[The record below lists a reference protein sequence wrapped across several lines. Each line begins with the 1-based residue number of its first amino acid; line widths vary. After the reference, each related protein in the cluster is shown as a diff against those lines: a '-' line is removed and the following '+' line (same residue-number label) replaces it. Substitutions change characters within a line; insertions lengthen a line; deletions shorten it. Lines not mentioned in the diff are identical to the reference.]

1 MRRFEMDRTELLD
14 VLCDVARPIAL
25 EHYRTPLQVE
35 NKWVSGFDPV
45 TIADRE
51 IEERMR
57 GILEEH
63 VPEDA
68 ILGEEFGF
76 KPGTTGYQWIID
88 PIDGT
93 RSYITGRP
101 TWGILVALQHH
112 GRSIAGVMD
121 QPYIDERFIARDGEA
136 TVNHQGTVRGM
147 RTRRCSSLEEAV
159 VLLPRFEYMPNVKRP
174 VAEHLMRICK
184 LPRTIGDCYSYML
197 LATGGVD
204 LIIETWDLEPYDIQ
218 PIIPIVEAAGGII
231 TTWDGEEVRAGGH
244 IIAAGDPSL
253 HQAALQLV
261 RDLVEPG
268 ERSD

>member
-1 MRRFEMDRTELLD
+1 M
-14 VLCDVARPIAL
+14 
-25 EHYRTPLQVE
+25 
-35 NKWVSGFDPV
+35 
-45 TIADRE
+45 
-51 IEERMR
+51 
-57 GILEEH
+57 
-63 VPEDA
+63 
-68 ILGEEFGF
+68 
-76 KPGTTGYQWIID
+76 IID

-101 TWGILVALQHH
+101 TWGILIALQHH

-184 LPRTIGDCYSYML
+184 IAADHRDCASYML

-204 LIIETWDLEPYDIQ
+204 SIIETWDVEPYDI
-218 PIIPIVEAAGGII
+218 
-231 TTWDGEEVRAGGH
+231 
-244 IIAAGDPSL
+244 
-253 HQAALQLV
+253 
-261 RDLVEPG
+261 
-268 ERSD
+268 